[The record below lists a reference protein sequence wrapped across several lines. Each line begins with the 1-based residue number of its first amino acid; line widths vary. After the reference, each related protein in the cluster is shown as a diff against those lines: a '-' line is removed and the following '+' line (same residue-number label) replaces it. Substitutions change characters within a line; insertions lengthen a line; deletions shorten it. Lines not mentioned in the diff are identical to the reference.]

1 MNPKNILPFLLGV
14 ATAGPLAVGSQIF
27 AQVAKSDIR
36 ENVNAGSLDGFCLYV
51 DKQLVDAGAGGAA
64 TASDFTGFRIQANAS
79 LRSFV
84 PDEDP
89 AQCSASWTLSPAD
102 RALAKTFFHDVVRGP
117 LRTAC
122 KMP

>member
-14 ATAGPLAVGSQIF
+14 ATAGPLAVGATVY
-27 AQVAKSDIR
+27 AQVAKSDVR
-36 ENVNAGSLDGFCLYV
+36 EPVNANSLDGFCVYV
-51 DKQLVDAGAGGAA
+51 DKQLVDAGAGGAV
-64 TASDFTGFRIQANAS
+64 TASDLVGMRAEANAS

-89 AQCSASWTLSPAD
+89 AQCRTSFTLSAAE
-102 RALAKTFFHDVVRGP
+102 RSAARTFFQDHIRAK
-117 LRTAC
+117 LKAAC